1 MNPFTEK
8 SDEELQSYFA
18 DYEQLRS
25 FNRDRPLSDPEFAR
39 LLSDYKSKCGPI
51 GEMVLGQY
59 LFEEIFHRWEKT
71 LHNN

>member
-8 SDEELQSYFA
+8 SDKELQSYFA
-18 DYEQLRS
+18 DYEQLHS

-39 LLSDYKSKCGPI
+39 LLSDYKNKYGPI

-71 LHNN
+71 LHND

>member
-25 FNRDRPLSDPEFAR
+25 FNRDRPLSDPEFADF
-39 LLSDYKSKCGPI
+39 SQTI
-51 GEMVLGQY
+51 
-59 LFEEIFHRWEKT
+59 KT
-71 LHNN
+71 SAVP

>member
-39 LLSDYKSKCGPI
+39 LLSDYKTSAVP
-51 GEMVLGQY
+51 
-59 LFEEIFHRWEKT
+59 
-71 LHNN
+71 